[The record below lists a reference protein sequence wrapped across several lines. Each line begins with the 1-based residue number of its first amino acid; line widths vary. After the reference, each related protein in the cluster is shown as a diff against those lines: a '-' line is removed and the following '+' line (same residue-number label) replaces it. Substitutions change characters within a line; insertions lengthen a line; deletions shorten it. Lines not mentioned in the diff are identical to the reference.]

1 MQYLA
6 HTPFANMPQKKRMTL
21 ALDVVTAALV
31 ADNVFNF
38 GDVLR
43 YEVVHELGSSASH
56 KWLLDMLVIFND
68 GDVRKFNSLVDTNR
82 PAIEGSPTLVANMEV
97 LKQKVALLSLVR
109 VVFDRPP
116 EARDIQFKDIAAAAL
131 LPEDKVEWLVMRA
144 FSKNLLR
151 GTIDEIDQ
159 TVHVSWLMPR
169 VLDANQTKVLDEKL
183 LAWSQNV
190 KHALLLEQQVPE
202 LFATM

>member
-6 HTPFANMPQKKRMTL
+6 HTPFAKMPPQKRMSL

-43 YEVVHELGSSASH
+43 YEVVQELGKSPAH
-56 KWLLDMLVIFND
+56 MWLLELLVIFND
-68 GDVRKFNSLVDTNR
+68 GDVREFNVRVDKNR
-82 PAIEGSPTLVANMEV
+82 AAIENSPTLKANMEV
-97 LKQKVALLSLVR
+97 LKQKIALLSLVR

-116 EARDIQFKDIAAAAL
+116 EARDISFADIAKASL
-131 LPEDKVEWLVMRA
+131 LPIDQVEWLVMRA
-144 FSKNLLR
+144 FSKKLLR
-151 GTIDEIDQ
+151 GRIDEIEQ
-159 TVHVSWLMPR
+159 VVHVSWLMPR
-169 VLDANQTKVLDEKL
+169 VLDTAQTKVLNEKL

-202 LFATM
+202 LFASQ